1 MFDAVHVHLVIN
13 HVPFLGITA
22 GLIILVVGLLRK
34 SEEMKKLSLGFLMVS
49 SLFLVP
55 TYFSGENS
63 EERVED
69 LAGVSESIIEKHDDA
84 AKTSMALGGLLGA
97 LALLS
102 IFLKDKNQKVALTS
116 ILVVGLLAEAS
127 IANTAK
133 LGGQIRHTEVRDGAP
148 TGGEEGEDKES
159 KEGKNDKEGK
169 EGKATE
175 NKKFDETVEKKE
187 AGLTTT
193 SSVSPKKANTEA
205 NENEE
210 NEKSSNK
217 N

>member
-1 MFDAVHVHLVIN
+1 MFDPVHVHLVIN

-22 GLIILVVGLLRK
+22 GLIILVVALLRK

-69 LAGVSESIIEKHDDA
+69 LAGVSEAIIKKHDAA

-169 EGKATE
+169 ATE
-175 NKKFDETVEKKE
+175 NKKFDEAVEKKE

-193 SSVSPKKANTEA
+193 SSVSPKKATTET

-210 NEKSSNK
+210 NENK

>member
-1 MFDAVHVHLVIN
+1 MFDPVHVHLVIN

-22 GLIILVVGLLRK
+22 GLIILVVALLRK

-148 TGGEEGEDKES
+148 TGGGEEGEDKKS
-159 KEGKNDKEGK
+159 KEGKNDK

-175 NKKFDETVEKKE
+175 NKKFDEAVEKKE

-193 SSVSPKKANTEA
+193 SSVSPKKATTET
-205 NENEE
+205 NENGE
-210 NEKSSNK
+210 NK
-217 N
+217 NKN